1 MTFMNNSDFNEFY
14 PQLAQKGYTQS
25 ECRTTLTRKVGGELT
40 ADPILEDGSNCYWYN
55 NWITKLGNKHDTYA
69 DYIEKLN
76 DSLNGGF

>member
-14 PQLAQKGYTQS
+14 PQLAQKGVTLA
-25 ECRTTLTRKVGGELT
+25 ETRTEYTRKVGGELT

-55 NWITKLGNKHDTYA
+55 NWITRLGNKHDTYA